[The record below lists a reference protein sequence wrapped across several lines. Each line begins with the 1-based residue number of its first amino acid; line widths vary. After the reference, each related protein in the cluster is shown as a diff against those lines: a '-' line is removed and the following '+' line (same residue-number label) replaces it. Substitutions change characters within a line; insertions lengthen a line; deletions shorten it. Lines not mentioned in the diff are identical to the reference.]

1 MENAL
6 KKALTENGAM
16 DKLRKA
22 MNYINEE
29 SEIADRGEFFSK
41 TDAEYLHHGN
51 QLLKEFNELLTE
63 VLNKHEK

>member
-1 MENAL
+1 MNTL

-29 SEIADRGEFFSK
+29 SEIADRGEFFSDF
-41 TDAEYLHHGN
+41 DAKYLHHGN

-63 VLNKHEK
+63 VLNKC

>member
-1 MENAL
+1 MNTL

-29 SEIADRGEFFSK
+29 SEIADRGEFLSK
-41 TDAEYLHHGN
+41 TDVEYLHHGN

-63 VLNKHEK
+63 VLNKC

>member
-1 MENAL
+1 MNTL

-29 SEIADRGEFFSK
+29 SEIADRGEFLSDI
-41 TDAEYLHHGN
+41 DAKYLHHGN

-63 VLNKHEK
+63 VLNKC

>member
-1 MENAL
+1 MNTL

-41 TDAEYLHHGN
+41 TDVEYLHHGN

-63 VLNKHEK
+63 VLDKH